1 MRSDFVLRGYTS
13 YIYQKKAENTMKNI
27 ENDIKTENFK
37 QVYLLYGEEAYLKTL
52 YKNKLKNA
60 IIPPDDTMNVNKY
73 EGKGVSIPAVIDQSE
88 TMPFFAEH
96 RLILLEDTGFF
107 KNACQ
112 ELADYL
118 PTMPPETIFLF
129 VETEVD
135 KRGKLFKTV
144 KNMGRVVELTH
155 QKENVLTNWILRT
168 LQKENVKIT
177 KSAMQLLL
185 ERAGDDMENISNELE
200 KLISYTYG
208 REGITQEDVEAICTV
223 RTENKIFDMINAIA
237 EKKQKRA
244 LELYYDL
251 LALKEPPMRILAL
264 IARQFNLL
272 LQVKDLRRQG
282 FDQAAIASKAGIMG
296 FVARNCLRQAEYF
309 STQMLRSAVE
319 DCVRTDEAVKTGRMG
334 DRMGVELLIV
344 RYSSE

>member
-1 MRSDFVLRGYTS
+1 
-13 YIYQKKAENTMKNI
+13 MKNL
-27 ENDIKTENFK
+27 ETDIKTGNFK
-37 QVYLLYGEEAYLKTL
+37 QVYLLYGEEAYLKNL
-52 YKNKLKNA
+52 YKNRLKNA
-60 IIPPDDTMNVNKY
+60 IVNPEDTINLNRY
-73 EGKGVSIPAVIDQSE
+73 EGKGISIPALIDQAE

-96 RLILLEDTGFF
+96 RLLLLEDTGFF
-107 KNACQ
+107 KNASP
-112 ELADYL
+112 ELAEYL
-118 PTMPPETIFLF
+118 PAMPAETILLF

-135 KRGKLFKTV
+135 KRSKLYKTV
-144 KNMGRVVELTH
+144 KNMGRIVEMSH
-155 QKENVLTNWILRT
+155 QNEQMLTNWVLRR

-177 KSAMQLLL
+177 KSAMQLFL
-185 ERAGDDMENISNELE
+185 ERAGDDMENISHELE
-200 KLISYTYG
+200 KLIAYTYG
-208 REGITQEDVEAICTV
+208 REGITREDVEAICTV

-244 LELYYDL
+244 LDLYYDL

-282 FDQAAIASKAGIMG
+282 FDQATIASKAGIMG

-309 STQMLRSAVE
+309 SMEMLRTAVE

-344 RYSSE
+344 KYSSEDKK

>member
-1 MRSDFVLRGYTS
+1 MKTLEEDIRSG
-13 YIYQKKAENTMKNI
+13 K
-27 ENDIKTENFK
+27 FK
-37 QVYLLYGEEAYLKTL
+37 QVYLLYGEEAYLKKL
-52 YKNKLKNA
+52 YKNRLKNA
-60 IIPPDDTMNVNKY
+60 IVNPEDTINLNRY
-73 EGKGVSIPAVIDQSE
+73 EGKGISIPAVIDQAE
-88 TMPFFAEH
+88 TMPFFADY
-96 RLILLEDTGFF
+96 RLILMEETGFF
-107 KNACQ
+107 KSASQ

-118 PTMPPETIFLF
+118 PTMPGETIVLF

-144 KNMGRVVELTH
+144 KNMGRAVELSH
-155 QKENVLTNWILRT
+155 QNEKTLTNWILRT

-177 KSAMQLLL
+177 KSAMQLFL
-185 ERAGDDMENISNELE
+185 ERAGDDMENISHELE
-200 KLISYTYG
+200 KLIAYAYG
-208 REGITQEDVEAICTV
+208 REGIAREDVEAICTV
-223 RTENKIFDMINAIA
+223 RMENKIFDMINAIA

-282 FDQAAIASKAGIMG
+282 FDQATIASRAGLMG

-309 STQMLRSAVE
+309 SPETLRMALE

-334 DRMGVELLIV
+334 DRLGVELLIV
-344 RYSSE
+344 KYST

>member
-1 MRSDFVLRGYTS
+1 
-13 YIYQKKAENTMKNI
+13 MKNL
-27 ENDIKTENFK
+27 ETDIKTGNFK
-37 QVYLLYGEEAYLKTL
+37 QVYLLYGEEAYLKNL
-52 YKNKLKNA
+52 YKNRLKNA
-60 IIPPDDTMNVNKY
+60 IVNPEDTINLNRY
-73 EGKGVSIPAVIDQSE
+73 EGKGISIPALIDQAE

-96 RLILLEDTGFF
+96 RLLLLEDTGFF
-107 KNACQ
+107 KNASP
-112 ELADYL
+112 ELAEYL
-118 PTMPPETIFLF
+118 PTMPAETILLF

-135 KRGKLFKTV
+135 KRSKLYKTV
-144 KNMGRVVELTH
+144 KNMGRIVEMSH
-155 QKENVLTNWILRT
+155 QNEQMLTNWVLRR

-177 KSAMQLLL
+177 KSAMQLFL
-185 ERAGDDMENISNELE
+185 ERAGNDMENISHELE
-200 KLISYTYG
+200 KLIAYTYG
-208 REGITQEDVEAICTV
+208 REGITREDVEAICTV

-244 LELYYDL
+244 LDLYYDL

-282 FDQAAIASKAGIMG
+282 FDQATIASKAGIMG

-309 STQMLRSAVE
+309 SMEMLRTAVE

-334 DRMGVELLIV
+334 DRIGVELLIV
-344 RYSSE
+344 KYSSEEKK

>member
-1 MRSDFVLRGYTS
+1 MMKTLEEDIRSG
-13 YIYQKKAENTMKNI
+13 K
-27 ENDIKTENFK
+27 FK
-37 QVYLLYGEEAYLKTL
+37 QVYLLYGEEAYLKKL
-52 YKNKLKNA
+52 YKNRLKNA
-60 IIPPDDTMNVNKY
+60 IVNPEDTINLNRY
-73 EGKGVSIPAVIDQSE
+73 EGKGISIPAVIDQAE
-88 TMPFFAEH
+88 TMPFFADY
-96 RLILLEDTGFF
+96 RLILMEETGFF
-107 KNACQ
+107 KSASQ

-118 PTMPPETIFLF
+118 PTMPGETIVLF

-144 KNMGRVVELTH
+144 KNMGRAVELSH
-155 QKENVLTNWILRT
+155 QNEKTLTNWILRT

-177 KSAMQLLL
+177 KSAMQLFL
-185 ERAGDDMENISNELE
+185 ERAGDDMENISHELE
-200 KLISYTYG
+200 KLIAYAYG
-208 REGITQEDVEAICTV
+208 REGIAREDVEAICTV
-223 RTENKIFDMINAIA
+223 RMENKIFDMINAIA

-264 IARQFNLL
+264 IARQVNLL

-282 FDQAAIASKAGIMG
+282 FDQAAIASRAGLMG

-309 STQMLRSAVE
+309 SPETLRMALE

-334 DRMGVELLIV
+334 DRLGVELLIV
-344 RYSSE
+344 KYST

>member
-1 MRSDFVLRGYTS
+1 
-13 YIYQKKAENTMKNI
+13 MKNL
-27 ENDIKTENFK
+27 ETDIKTGNFK
-37 QVYLLYGEEAYLKTL
+37 QVYLLYGEEAYLKNL
-52 YKNKLKNA
+52 YKNRLKNA
-60 IIPPDDTMNVNKY
+60 IVNPEDTINLNRY
-73 EGKGVSIPAVIDQSE
+73 EGKGISIPALIDQAE

-96 RLILLEDTGFF
+96 RLLLLEDTGFF
-107 KNACQ
+107 KNASP
-112 ELADYL
+112 ELAEYL
-118 PTMPPETIFLF
+118 PTMPAETILLF

-135 KRGKLFKTV
+135 KRSKLYKTV
-144 KNMGRVVELTH
+144 KNMGRIVEMSH
-155 QKENVLTNWILRT
+155 QNEQMLTNWVLRR

-177 KSAMQLLL
+177 KSAMQLFL
-185 ERAGDDMENISNELE
+185 ERAGNDMENISHELE
-200 KLISYTYG
+200 KLIAYTYG
-208 REGITQEDVEAICTV
+208 REGITREDVEAICTV

-244 LELYYDL
+244 LDLYYDL

-282 FDQAAIASKAGIMG
+282 FDQATIASKAGIMG

-309 STQMLRSAVE
+309 SMEMLRTAVE

-344 RYSSE
+344 KYSSEDKK

>member
-1 MRSDFVLRGYTS
+1 MKTLEEDIRSG
-13 YIYQKKAENTMKNI
+13 
-27 ENDIKTENFK
+27 NFK
-37 QVYLLYGEEAYLKTL
+37 QVYLLYGEEAYLKNL
-52 YKNKLKNA
+52 YKNRLKNA
-60 IIPPDDTMNVNKY
+60 IVDPQDTINLNRY
-73 EGKGVSIPAVIDQSE
+73 EGKGISIPAVIDQAE
-88 TMPFFAEH
+88 TMPFFADY
-96 RLILLEDTGFF
+96 RLILMEETGFF
-107 KNACQ
+107 KSASP

-118 PTMPPETIFLF
+118 PTMPAETIILF

-144 KNMGRVVELTH
+144 KSMGRAVELPH
-155 QKENVLTNWILRT
+155 QNEKTLTSWVLRT

-177 KSAMQLLL
+177 RSAMQLFL
-185 ERAGDDMENISNELE
+185 ERAGDDMENISHELE
-200 KLISYTYG
+200 KLIAYVYG
-208 REGITQEDVEAICTV
+208 REGITREDVEAICTV

-282 FDQAAIASKAGIMG
+282 FDQATIASRAGLMG

-309 STQMLRSAVE
+309 SPETLRMAVE

-334 DRMGVELLIV
+334 DRLGVELLIV
-344 RYSSE
+344 KYSSE

>member
-1 MRSDFVLRGYTS
+1 
-13 YIYQKKAENTMKNI
+13 MKNI
-27 ENDIKTENFK
+27 EADIKSGNFK
-37 QVYLLYGEEAYLKTL
+37 QVYLLYGEEAYLKNL

-60 IIPPDDTMNVNKY
+60 IVPPADTMNLNKY
-73 EGKGVSIPAVIDQSE
+73 AGKGISIPSVIDQAE

-96 RLILLEDTGFF
+96 RLILMEDTGFF
-107 KNACQ
+107 KSASQ

-118 PTMPPETIFLF
+118 PTMPAETVFLF

-144 KNMGRVVELTH
+144 KNMGRIVEMTH
-155 QKENVLTNWILRT
+155 QKEETLMNWILRI

-185 ERAGDDMENISNELE
+185 ERAGDDMENINNELE
-200 KLISYTYG
+200 KLISYVYE
-208 REGITQEDVEAICTV
+208 REGITREDVEKVCTV

-272 LQVKDLRRQG
+272 LQAKDLRRQG
-282 FDQAAIASKAGIMG
+282 FDQTTIASRMGVMG

-309 STQMLRSAVE
+309 SIEILRSAVE
-319 DCVRTDEAVKTGRMG
+319 ECVRTDEAVKTGRMG

-344 RYSSE
+344 KYSSE

>member
-1 MRSDFVLRGYTS
+1 MMKTLEEDIRSG
-13 YIYQKKAENTMKNI
+13 K
-27 ENDIKTENFK
+27 FK
-37 QVYLLYGEEAYLKTL
+37 QVYLLYGEEAYLKKL
-52 YKNKLKNA
+52 YKNRLKNA
-60 IIPPDDTMNVNKY
+60 IVNPEDTINLNRY
-73 EGKGVSIPAVIDQSE
+73 EGKGISIPAVIDQAE
-88 TMPFFAEH
+88 TMPFFADY
-96 RLILLEDTGFF
+96 RLILMEETGFF
-107 KNACQ
+107 KSASQ

-118 PTMPPETIFLF
+118 PTMPGETIVLF

-144 KNMGRVVELTH
+144 KSMGRAVELSH
-155 QKENVLTNWILRT
+155 QNEKTLTNWILRT

-177 KSAMQLLL
+177 KSAMQLFL
-185 ERAGDDMENISNELE
+185 ERAGDDMENISHELE
-200 KLISYTYG
+200 KLIAYAYG
-208 REGITQEDVEAICTV
+208 REGIAREDVEAICTV
-223 RTENKIFDMINAIA
+223 RMENKIFDMINAIA

-264 IARQFNLL
+264 IARQVNLL

-282 FDQAAIASKAGIMG
+282 FDQAAIASRAGLMG

-309 STQMLRSAVE
+309 SPETLRMALE

-334 DRMGVELLIV
+334 DRLGVELLIV
-344 RYSSE
+344 KYST

>member
-1 MRSDFVLRGYTS
+1 MKTLEEDIRSG
-13 YIYQKKAENTMKNI
+13 
-27 ENDIKTENFK
+27 NFK
-37 QVYLLYGEEAYLKTL
+37 QVYLLYGEEAYLKNL
-52 YKNKLKNA
+52 YKNRLKNA
-60 IIPPDDTMNVNKY
+60 IVDPQDTINLNRY
-73 EGKGVSIPAVIDQSE
+73 EGKGISIPAVIDQAE
-88 TMPFFAEH
+88 TMPFFADY
-96 RLILLEDTGFF
+96 RLILMEETGFF
-107 KNACQ
+107 KSASP

-118 PTMPPETIFLF
+118 PTMPAETIILF

-144 KNMGRVVELTH
+144 KSMGRAVELPH
-155 QKENVLTNWILRT
+155 QNEKTLTSWVLRT

-177 KSAMQLLL
+177 KSAMQLFL
-185 ERAGDDMENISNELE
+185 ERAGDDMENISHELE
-200 KLISYTYG
+200 KLIAYVYG
-208 REGITQEDVEAICTV
+208 REGITREDVEAICTV

-282 FDQAAIASKAGIMG
+282 FDQATIASRAGLMG

-309 STQMLRSAVE
+309 SPETLRMAVE

-334 DRMGVELLIV
+334 DRLGVELLIV
-344 RYSSE
+344 KYSSE

>member
-1 MRSDFVLRGYTS
+1 MMKTLEEDIRSG
-13 YIYQKKAENTMKNI
+13 K
-27 ENDIKTENFK
+27 FK
-37 QVYLLYGEEAYLKTL
+37 QVYLLYGEEAYLKKL
-52 YKNKLKNA
+52 YKNRLKNA
-60 IIPPDDTMNVNKY
+60 IVNPEDTINLNRY
-73 EGKGVSIPAVIDQSE
+73 EGKGISIPAVIDQAE
-88 TMPFFAEH
+88 TMPFFADY
-96 RLILLEDTGFF
+96 RLILMEETGFF
-107 KNACQ
+107 KSASQ

-118 PTMPPETIFLF
+118 PTMPGETIVLF

-144 KNMGRVVELTH
+144 KSMGRAVELSH
-155 QKENVLTNWILRT
+155 QNEKTLTNWILRT

-177 KSAMQLLL
+177 KSAMQLFL
-185 ERAGDDMENISNELE
+185 ERAGDDMENISHELE
-200 KLISYTYG
+200 KLIAYAYG
-208 REGITQEDVEAICTV
+208 REGIAREDVEAICTV
-223 RTENKIFDMINAIA
+223 RMENKIFDMINAIA

-282 FDQAAIASKAGIMG
+282 FDQAAIASRAGLMG

-309 STQMLRSAVE
+309 SPETLRMALE

-334 DRMGVELLIV
+334 DRLGVELLIV
-344 RYSSE
+344 KYST